1 MNLKELNEKFVRGR
15 EGLTDEELFELL
27 NLYKLLI
34 ARSSSLDSDFSLFRK
49 ELNRRYEIL
58 EQFELQRKIK

>member
-1 MNLKELNEKFVRGR
+1 MTIKETNEKFMRGR
-15 EGLTDEELFELL
+15 EGLTDGELCGLL
-27 NLYKLLI
+27 GFYKTLTEY
-34 ARSSSLDSDFSLFRK
+34 SNELDSDFSLFRK